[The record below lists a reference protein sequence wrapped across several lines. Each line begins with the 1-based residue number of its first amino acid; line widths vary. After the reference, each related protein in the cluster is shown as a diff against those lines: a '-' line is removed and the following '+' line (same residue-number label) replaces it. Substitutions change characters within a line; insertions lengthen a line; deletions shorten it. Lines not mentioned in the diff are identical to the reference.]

1 MRGTAKYPFA
11 LLAAIVC
18 LGLSA
23 CSKEAGETSKGAS
36 VPREMSGKELYDHWC
51 ADCHNPGP
59 GHPGTLRLA
68 GDMGEENSVLL
79 EKEMAPEVI
88 RYAVRNGFQMMPPF
102 RPTEITDE
110 ELARLVDYLVKKQ

>member
-1 MRGTAKYPFA
+1 MRPPATRRLA
-11 LLAAIVC
+11 LLAA
-18 LGLSA
+18 LAGLSLSA
-23 CSKEAGETSKGAS
+23 CSKEGRETSNGAS
-36 VPREMSGKELYDHWC
+36 VPREMSGKQLYDHWC

-79 EKEMAPEVI
+79 QKQMDPEVVK
-88 RYAVRNGFQMMPPF
+88 YAVRNGFQMMPPF

-110 ELARLVDYLVKKQ
+110 ELARLTDYLVKKQ